1 MRLNARGRFLALAG
15 RIIELALPAAAIF
28 YLLQL
33 LLLALSR
40 LLYPYELEWMEGAV
54 VDHVRRVLA
63 GQPLYVEPSLE
74 FTSFIYPP
82 FYYYL
87 SALVS
92 LLTGVGFFPLRLVSF
107 AASTGCLILIYRY
120 AGRETGSPRLG
131 LVSAGLYAACFELG
145 GGWLDVAR
153 IDCLFVFLLLLA
165 AYLLRFH
172 KGAGAAAAAGG
183 VFALAA
189 LTKQPALLVAAVS
202 ALFCFLFRGVR
213 PGAAFAA
220 AFTVIFGGATAAL
233 RLSSD
238 GWYGYYIFELPAQHP
253 LFPVMLTRFW
263 THDLGHALPVVA
275 VTLTGHLFSGLRALR
290 TLSSEERDALLF
302 RLFFLAA
309 MLGAAWSSRIHFG
322 GASNVLLPAVAGLA
336 LCWGAALQRPL
347 PRFWRRPW
355 TGNGSRKQSHGEIP
369 PWDTRIRLGV
379 NALALLQLG
388 WLFYNPADYLPTAA
402 DRRAGEQFVRALAR
416 FPGEVYTP
424 EHGYLPALAGK
435 KTYSHYAVL
444 WDILRADDNPIR
456 RGLEQRISAAFRAK
470 RFAAV
475 VLQAPALTHPLLIK
489 HIRMNYR
496 YHGPLLPGETRFW
509 HINGNDPALERNP
522 DLFLPLKQ
530 APAAPRSGAGQGR

>member
-1 MRLNARGRFLALAG
+1 MRLNAGGRLFTLAG
-15 RIIELALPAAAIF
+15 RIVELALPAAAIF

-54 VDHVRRVLA
+54 VDHVRRLLA

-82 FYYYL
+82 LFYYL
-87 SALVS
+87 AAPVS
-92 LLTGVGFFPLRLVSF
+92 LLTGIGFFPLRLVSV
-107 AASTGCLILIYRY
+107 AASAGCLIVIYRF
-120 AGRETGSPRLG
+120 ARRETGSARLG

-153 IDCLFVFLLLLA
+153 IDCLFVFLLLLG

-172 KGAGAAAAAGG
+172 KGAGAAAAASG

-189 LTKQPALLVAAVS
+189 LTKQPALLVAAAS

-220 AFTVIFGGATAAL
+220 AFVFVFGGATAAL
-233 RLSSD
+233 HLSSD
-238 GWYGYYIFELPAQHP
+238 GWYGYYLFELPAQHP
-253 LFPVMLTRFW
+253 VFPVMLTRFW
-263 THDLGHALPVVA
+263 THDLGYALPVVV
-275 VTLTGHLFSGLRALR
+275 VTLIGHLFSGLRALR
-290 TLSSEERDALLF
+290 ALSSEERDALLF

-309 MLGAAWSSRIHFG
+309 MLGAAWSSRLHFG
-322 GASNVLLPAVAGLA
+322 GASNVLLPALAALA

-347 PRFWRRPW
+347 PRFWRQPR
-355 TGNGSRKQSHGEIP
+355 TGSGSRKRGDGEIP
-369 PWDTRIRLGV
+369 PSDTRIRLGV

-388 WLFYNPADYLPTAA
+388 WLFYNPTDYIPTAA

-435 KTYSHYAVL
+435 RTYSHCLVL
-444 WDILRADDNPIR
+444 WDVLRADNNRIKR
-456 RGLEQRISAAFRAK
+456 NLRKEIERAFCEQRFD
-470 RFAAV
+470 AV
-475 VLQAPALTHPLLIK
+475 VLHLPGLVDPFIMKQIE
-489 HIRMNYR
+489 IYYR
-496 YHGPLLPGETRFW
+496 YRGPLLPREMLFGQINVVNSH
-509 HINGNDPALERNP
+509 HILKNNPAL
-522 DLFLPLKQ
+522 FV
-530 APAAPRSGAGQGR
+530 PRL